1 MQNIFRCFS
10 PVPVVGVLLLAQ
22 LACVPAA
29 QARTGCPE
37 TQNNDASLSQVIY
50 FADWSR
56 LRHRAERGD
65 ADALFQLGNLH
76 YAPPDGSGIPQ
87 SYRKAFELFWAAAQR
102 GHATAQHNVGVM
114 YANGDYVPASVVEAY
129 AWFLLSA
136 SNGDKAG
143 KRRREQFHD
152 QLGELQRRDAEARY
166 RALLD
171 MVRGARQSKDYAPP
185 PLQPGAPVASSDDS
199 AARR

>member
-1 MQNIFRCFS
+1 MQNVFRRFS
-10 PVPVVGVLLLAQ
+10 SFPAVSALLLAQ
-22 LACVPAA
+22 LACGSPAL
-29 QARTGCPE
+29 ARTGCPE

-76 YAPPDGSGIPQ
+76 YAPPEGSGIPQ

-114 YANGDYVPASVVEAY
+114 YANGDYVPASLTEAY

-152 QLGELQRRDAEARY
+152 QLGDAQRRDAEARY

-185 PLQPGAPVASSDDS
+185 PQTGTPPVASNDDS
-199 AARR
+199 APRR